1 MRHAKLVLLFLLV
14 LGSASSGQISS
25 AGEVR
30 DQPQS
35 FRIAVDVD
43 LVVLHATVRDRKGH
57 VVSDLR
63 QQDFDIYEDG
73 VQQSIRLFKH
83 EDTPVTVGLVVD
95 HSGSMRPK
103 LAQVI
108 AAARTFVQSSNPED
122 QMFVVNF
129 NETVSLGLPGTI
141 PFTNNTTDLEHAIS
155 HAPAEGMTALYDAV
169 ALGLEKLQE
178 GSLEKKVLLVVSDGG
193 DNASAHGLDDVLR
206 MAEQSNAI
214 IYTIGLADDAD
225 PDRNPRVLRRLAN
238 KTGGEAFFPDEL
250 SAVVTLCESIARDI
264 RNQYT
269 IGYVSTNVVPEGVYR
284 PIRVAAQAGDRGKLL
299 VRTRAGYIAGG
310 KSQPGK
316 DQKPQ

>member
-1 MRHAKLVLLFLLV
+1 MRLAKLIVLLLV
-14 LGSASSGQISS
+14 LGSAGRSQFSPS
-25 AGEVR
+25 GEVQ
-30 DQPQS
+30 DHPKP

-57 VVSDLR
+57 IVPDLR
-63 QQDFDIYEDG
+63 QQDFGIYENG
-73 VQQSIRLFKH
+73 VRQSIRLFEH

-129 NETVSLGLPGTI
+129 NENVSLGLSGRI
-141 PFTNNTTDLEHAIS
+141 PFTNNATELERAIS
-155 HAPAEGMTALYDAV
+155 NAPADGMTALYDAV
-169 ALGLEKLQE
+169 AQGIEKLQE
-178 GSLEKKVLLVVSDGG
+178 GGPKKKVLLVISDGG
-193 DNASAHGLDDVLR
+193 DNASSHALDDVLK
-206 MAEQSNAI
+206 MAERSNAI
-214 IYTIGLADDAD
+214 IYTIGLADEAD
-225 PDRNPRVLRRLAN
+225 PDRNPRVLRKLAN

-250 SAVVTLCESIARDI
+250 SAVVALCESIARDI

-284 PIRVAAQAGDRGKLL
+284 AIRVAAQAEDRGKLL

-310 KSQPGK
+310 KSRPGK
-316 DQKPQ
+316 DQKLQ